1 MELEELDNGGNA
13 LDGPL
18 EVVELSVGE
27 QGVPRVVY
35 YRTMPLMDGR
45 E

>member
-1 MELEELDNGGNA
+1 MELEELGNGGNA

-18 EVVELSVGE
+18 KAVELSVGE
-27 QGVPRVVY
+27 QGVPRVVF